1 LNITNSKSVV
11 RLVSYLNVLKSY
23 TPIYSKKKK
32 NLNEVTNLVT
42 ILKMYDLQRIRYE
55 TERKNF

>member
-1 LNITNSKSVV
+1 MNITNSKSVV